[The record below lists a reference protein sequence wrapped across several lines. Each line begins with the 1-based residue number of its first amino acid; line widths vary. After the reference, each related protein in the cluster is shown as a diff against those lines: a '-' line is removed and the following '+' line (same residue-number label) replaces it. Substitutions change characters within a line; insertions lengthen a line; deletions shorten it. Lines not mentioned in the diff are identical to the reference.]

1 MTSRT
6 LVRIPCRSN
15 ADAQE
20 LALRLQADGYNA
32 VRRWNAVVARTET
45 HDEAVVL
52 AGKLRIDL
60 VPGAS
65 VQPNSMRPALDLF
78 E

>member
-15 ADAQE
+15 ADAKE
-20 LALRLQADGYNA
+20 LALRLQADGYRA
-32 VRRWNAVVARTET
+32 VRRWKTVVVRTET
-45 HDEAVVL
+45 RHEAVLL
-52 AGKLRIDL
+52 ADKLRIGL
-60 VPGAS
+60 GPAAF
-65 VQPNSMRPALDLF
+65 VQPTSMRPVLELS